1 MLLGMSKNALGFNLH
16 VSAAPVSHSNIYQQ
30 LAEDLKQV
38 RGHCKSRCTYRKGQR
53 SQWATQI
60 THFGAGHF
68 GPGAKA
74 PLYESI
80 PLDQLMLQDCS
91 YSSCI
96 SQGRSSHCLQLF
108 LANWNSTGASVT
120 IQMDGKWTTVG
131 KKDTRKEKQRSDP
144 KSEDAPNQPDAA
156 SQSAFASLDIDWK
169 KQQGGT
175 TLLLIRLGSDTVC
188 NCLCR

>member
-1 MLLGMSKNALGFNLH
+1 MLLGMSKNALGFDLH
-16 VSAAPVSHSNIYQQ
+16 VSAAPVSHSKIYQQ

-38 RGHCKSRCTYRKGQR
+38 RDIASQDARTEKDKGVNGHHRPHTSALDTWSKGTPVR
-53 SQWATQI
+53 VGSPGPVAPGLLVLVM
-60 THFGAGHF
+60 HF
-68 GPGAKA
+68 PG
-74 PLYESI
+74 SVVT
-80 PLDQLMLQDCS
+80 
-91 YSSCI
+91 
-96 SQGRSSHCLQLF
+96 LF
-108 LANWNSTGASVT
+108 AALPRIGASVT

-144 KSEDAPNQPDAA
+144 KSEDAPNQPDTA

-188 NCLCR
+188 NSHCLCR